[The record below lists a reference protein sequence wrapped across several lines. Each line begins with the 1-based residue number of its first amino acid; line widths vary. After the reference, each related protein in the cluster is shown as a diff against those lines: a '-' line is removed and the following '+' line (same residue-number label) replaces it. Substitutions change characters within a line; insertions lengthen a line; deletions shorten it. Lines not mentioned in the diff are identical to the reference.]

1 MGPTAVGKTLLSLE
15 LAEKLNAEIVCVDS
29 LVVYRD
35 FNIGTAKPTLEERQR
50 VPHHVI
56 DLISPEENFT
66 AFDFCEAANQ
76 AIRLIQKKGKKVFL
90 VGGSGLYL
98 KALTRGMFQA
108 PPSDPLLKKELEK
121 EMEEEGSERMYQKLR
136 AVDPEWAL
144 TLHPHDRYRILRA
157 LEVFKVSGKKFSE
170 FRQKH
175 NPKQASPFLKIG
187 LTIEREKL
195 YQNIEH
201 RTQKMLADGLIEEVS
216 GLMKKYPLTCK
227 PFKSV
232 GYKETLQ
239 FLQSS
244 SPGLSG
250 GSKEL
255 SQKITQAT
263 RHLAKGQW
271 TWFRKD
277 LEIQWF
283 SPHDSQIYRKIAELF

>member
-1 MGPTAVGKTLLSLE
+1 MGSYP
-15 LAEKLNAEIVCVDS
+15 
-29 LVVYRD
+29 
-35 FNIGTAKPTLEERQR
+35 
-50 VPHHVI
+50 
-56 DLISPEENFT
+56 
-66 AFDFCEAANQ
+66 
-76 AIRLIQKKGKKVFL
+76 
-90 VGGSGLYL
+90 
-98 KALTRGMFQA
+98 
-108 PPSDPLLKKELEK
+108 
-121 EMEEEGSERMYQKLR
+121 
-136 AVDPEWAL
+136 
-144 TLHPHDRYRILRA
+144 
-157 LEVFKVSGKKFSE
+157 
-170 FRQKH
+170 
-175 NPKQASPFLKIG
+175 SPFLKIG